1 MLFIFWRLVARCGA
15 GLLAGLVSLVCHALP
30 VASDR
35 VIVEER
41 VLDVAALGAGLSIL
55 RDPGGLRTLSDVSA
69 PGAARDFRPMPG
81 SIADGYT
88 STVVWLRLRLER
100 SPGTS
105 ALWWFRLD
113 RGFLDDVR
121 LYLRHPDGRF
131 EAERRAGD
139 RVLPAGD
146 VDNRV
151 PTFPILMAEPGLYEV
166 YVRVSSGS
174 TMILQPSLVP
184 ESRTLQVTQKDY
196 LAQGVY
202 FGLCLALIVI
212 GLHSSVWLRQR
223 LFLYFLAYMLSQ
235 SFNTLLITGLGN
247 QFLFPGAVPLVDRL
261 IAMTICTTGAL
272 GLLFYNEL
280 LGTALRAPWTRR
292 INHVLYSIL
301 GVAAVAPFLGLESRL
316 TPYVLI
322 LIAGGG
328 SLLVW
333 PAVQAWNSR
342 ARGDRWSCVM
352 VGFSTVWSV
361 WNLLLVLGWI
371 PPGGLADLSAGLAN
385 LANLLLLLMLL
396 VLRTYESEVA
406 RKLAESRADKAE
418 ADGAQERQGREDQQH
433 LLSMIAHEFR
443 TPISVVDASLQSLR
457 LLDQDAPPE
466 RSSRHDRISRAVVRL
481 NDLLDLVLTRNR
493 SDVSVWTRSISSVNL
508 ETVTRDAIDIIG
520 FGAVQRIA
528 VAVWGDA
535 PDLLADERMLRYAL
549 LNLIDNALKYSPRGS
564 RVDISIK
571 PLVSEGREG
580 VLWSILDQGWGIPAT
595 DRERI
600 FEKYYRVGERS
611 DVAGL
616 GLGLFLVRQ
625 IVQRHDG
632 WVAAVVGEPGNG
644 ACLDCWLPLQ
654 QK

>member
-15 GLLAGLVSLVCHALP
+15 GLLVGFVSLVCHALP

-55 RDPGGLRTLSDVSA
+55 RDPGGLRTLSEVSA
-69 PGAARDFRPMPG
+69 PAAARDFRPMPG
-81 SIADGYT
+81 GIADGYT
-88 STVVWLRLRLER
+88 STAVWLRLRLER
-100 SPGTS
+100 APGTS
-105 ALWWFRLD
+105 ELWWFRLD

-139 RVLPAGD
+139 RVSPAGD
-146 VDNRV
+146 VGNRV
-151 PTFPILMAEPGLYEV
+151 PAFPILMAEPGLYEV
-166 YVRVSSGS
+166 YVRVRSGS
-174 TMILQPSLVP
+174 TMILQPNLVP
-184 ESRTLQVTQKDY
+184 ASLTLQVTQKDY

-223 LFLYFLAYMLSQ
+223 LFLYFLAYMFSQ
-235 SFNTLLITGLGN
+235 SFNMWLITGLGN
-247 QFLFPGAVPLVDRL
+247 QFLFPGTAPLVDRL
-261 IAMTICTTGAL
+261 IAMTICTTGGLA
-272 GLLFYNEL
+272 LLFYNEL
-280 LGTALRAPWTRR
+280 LGTALRAPWMRR
-292 INHVLYSIL
+292 INLVLYSIL
-301 GVAAVAPFLGLESRL
+301 AGAAAAPFLGLESRL
-316 TPYVLI
+316 TPWMLM

-328 SLLVW
+328 GLLMG
-333 PAVQAWNSR
+333 PAVQAWNSGD
-342 ARGDRWSCVM
+342 RGDRWSCLM
-352 VGFSTVWSV
+352 VGFSTVWAV
-361 WNLLLVLGWI
+361 WNLLLVMGWI

-385 LANLLLLLMLL
+385 IANLLLLLMLL
-396 VLRTYESEVA
+396 VLRAYESEVA
-406 RKLAESRADKAE
+406 RKLAEDRALKAE
-418 ADGAQERQGREDQQH
+418 AVGAQERQGREDQQH

-466 RSSRHDRISRAVVRL
+466 RTSRHDRISRAVARL

-508 ETVTRDAIDIIG
+508 ETVTRDAMDIIG
-520 FGAVQRIA
+520 AGAVQRIV
-528 VAVWGDA
+528 VAVRGDT
-535 PDLLADERMLRYAL
+535 PDLMADERMLRCAL

-625 IVQRHDG
+625 IVQRHEG
-632 WVAAVVGEPGNG
+632 WVTAVVGEPGNG
-644 ACLDCWLPLQ
+644 ACLDCWLPLR